1 MDILTK
7 DDAYYMTG
15 ERVWKSQCV
24 DKAIEDAI
32 AKHKYNV
39 TVEVHKST
47 ASVIR
52 GFGHKCLGFQMSKV
66 SAASADRVGI
76 TVSWRD

>member
-1 MDILTK
+1 MINK

-32 AKHKYNV
+32 AKHKFNV
-39 TVEVHKST
+39 TVEVHKTT
-47 ASVIR
+47 ASTIR
-52 GFGHKCLGFQMSKV
+52 GFGHKCLGFRMSK
-66 SAASADRVGI
+66 STAKSDDRVAI
-76 TVSWRD
+76 NIHWND